1 MWVQVPGWCERRR
14 KLIQA
19 EAEALAR
26 VVSFRDF
33 DARAIIDVPSVHDDV
48 LANCARDS
56 TLVLSRT
63 KTGLRENSCSGAR
76 LVVTGRV

>member
-1 MWVQVPGWCERRR
+1 MWVQVPGWCERPR

-19 EAEALAR
+19 EAEALAG

-48 LANCARDS
+48 LANC
-56 TLVLSRT
+56 
-63 KTGLRENSCSGAR
+63 
-76 LVVTGRV
+76 GRGFNFGPFANQDRSAGDQL